1 MTQMKFFN
9 NKVKK
14 VDATPEMKEQAL
26 GFAKSIILSGNQ
38 YSRLLP
44 SEIRASGDVT
54 EQQKIEIQRT
64 YVGKLGELVFLKYL
78 RMNGKEVDTY
88 GMLDIY
94 EGEANVDSYDFKTA
108 DGKTVDVKTGFRKI
122 HSRLLINIEQ
132 FDNKKKDYYV
142 AVKLNAEDTD
152 SRKKLVDWDS
162 ITEGSVMGYAEYSYL
177 AKNAKV
183 KDWGEGPARYIEYY
197 RLMGVDRLLSK
208 F

>member
-1 MTQMKFFN
+1 MAQMKFYN
-9 NKVKK
+9 DKVKK
-14 VDATPEMKEQAL
+14 VDVTPEMKEQAL
-26 GFAKSIILSGNQ
+26 EFAKSIILSGNQ

-78 RMNGKEVDTY
+78 RMNNKEVDTD

-108 DGKTVDVKTGFRKI
+108 DGETVDVKTGFRKI
-122 HSRLLINIEQ
+122 HSRLLINTEQ
-132 FDNKKKDYYV
+132 FDNDPKTYYV

-152 SRKKLVDWDS
+152 SWKKLVDWDS
-162 ITEGSVMGYAEYSYL
+162 ITEGSVMGYAEYSDL
-177 AKNAKV
+177 AENAKV